1 MILPRYTLV
10 LVAATALLP
19 LSVSAAPILFDNFD
33 SYATGPLNGQ
43 GPAGNLWTAQAGATV
58 ADSGG
63 GDNVANLAVAS
74 NAIPNYRS
82 LTPAGL
88 DIPNSSTAATVYW
101 NFTIS
106 AIGGGAG
113 SPNNWNF
120 VITDVAAPPDTA
132 GSSEVQFNY
141 DSTASPTGL
150 FRARQGAVGFK
161 LLSTTGSAAGDV
173 LPVANSQYN
182 VWFLINNST
191 DFYQVYMQSD
201 STPAL
206 ATPTQLFAN
215 DGSGGDFTF
224 RNGAAANALTTV
236 NMGSNSPGSLVRID
250 DIYVDTAAFNLTN
263 PVVPEPSALGL
274 VALGV
279 AGLVARRRLR

>member
-1 MILPRYTLV
+1 MNLPRRTFL

-19 LSVSAAPILFDNFD
+19 VSASAAPILFDNFN
-33 SYATGPLNGQ
+33 SYPTGPLNGQ
-43 GPAGNLWTAQAGATV
+43 GPVGNVWTALAGATV

-63 GDNVANLAVAS
+63 GDHVANLVS
-74 NAIPNYRS
+74 GTSTIPNYRS

-88 DIPNSSTAATVYW
+88 DIPNSSAAATVYW

-106 AIGGGAG
+106 AAGAG
-113 SPNNWNF
+113 SGNNWNF
-120 VITDVAAPPDTA
+120 VITDDAAPTNTGDT
-132 GSSEVQFNY
+132 SEVQFNY
-141 DSTASPTGL
+141 DSTASPAGL
-150 FRARQGAVGFK
+150 FRARQGGVGFK
-161 LLSTTGSAAGDV
+161 FLSTTGGAAGDV

-191 DFYQVYMQSD
+191 DIYQVYMQSD

-206 ATPTQLFAN
+206 AMPTQLLAN

-236 NMGSNSPGSLVRID
+236 NIGSNSPTSVVRMD
-250 DIYVDTAAFNLTN
+250 DIYVDTEAFNLTN
-263 PVVPEPSALGL
+263 PVPEPSALGL